1 LSAHLKGATDWH
13 DLEKKAKGLKAPSP
27 LVMTLPEGVL
37 WALHLVNADAQHRPV
52 LRVDEDADIDDAY
65 LTGAQREGRDD

>member
-1 LSAHLKGATDWH
+1 
-13 DLEKKAKGLKAPSP
+13 
-27 LVMTLPEGVL
+27 MTLPEGVL

-65 LTGAQREGRDD
+65 LTDAQWKGRDD